1 MLYYWQMRTLYWIMF
16 FCIGCLGC
24 SQENSS
30 HTPTDKREILFD
42 YSTHLSNRENPAT
55 WDSALY
61 LSDRHDRGDYNLP
74 FTSGVFPVPKYDL
87 HGEGSFK
94 GLGNFGYPGGEGM
107 ELKIGD
113 KTILFNSFFV
123 KENTLNEAYL
133 DSEKKDEIFFH
144 IVVLTD
150 FVDTIN
156 YTHTMSEVVS
166 RNHPDYIA
174 QGFYKTLNDRIDYAA
189 FITADRRAYAI
200 VNMRLFDLTK
210 GKTILIAPQK
220 DQSLRSMQIDSPPLS
235 SAEIEAYMKALV
247 QEKRV
252 REFFVGEGSI

>member
-1 MLYYWQMRTLYWIMF
+1 MF

-24 SQENSS
+24 SQEKSS
-30 HTPTDKREILFD
+30 HTPSDKREILFD

-55 WDSALY
+55 WDSTIYANDLENIFAF
-61 LSDRHDRGDYNLP
+61 DLP
-74 FTSGVFPVPKYDL
+74 FTSGVFPVPNYEL
-87 HGEGSFK
+87 LGEGSFK
-94 GLGNFGYPGGEGM
+94 GVGNFGYPGGEGM
-107 ELKIGD
+107 EIKLGD

-123 KENTLNEAYL
+123 KKNTLNEAYV
-133 DSEKKDEIFFH
+133 DSEKEDEIFFH

-150 FVDTIN
+150 FVDTTN

-189 FITADRRAYAI
+189 FLTADRRAYAI

-220 DQSLRSMQIDSPPLS
+220 DQSLRSMQIDCPPMS
-235 SAEIEAYMKALV
+235 SAEIEEYTKSLV

-252 REFFVGEGSI
+252 KEFFQKSEL